1 MVECCDMSLTINL
14 LDVPPTGLQIHHEV
28 EPSALSLSPDEGT
41 LIGNII
47 CHGNIFLTDERSAY
61 FQGEISGRVSR
72 VCVRCLAQFE
82 EYLSL
87 SCEVEFQKVV
97 KAVNII
103 VPHRD
108 KGRGGK
114 GHDQSPDETGIDEDV
129 YPISS
134 GNDIDLLPAI
144 REQVILAT
152 PLQSLCKENCLGLCQ
167 VCGSNLN
174 EGICGC
180 CTPVTGSAPVANF
193 EQTVSRKNP
202 SKRSS
207 VSVRRGS

>member
-1 MVECCDMSLTINL
+1 MVGCCDMSLTINL

-28 EPSALSLSPDEGT
+28 EASALSLSHDEGT
-41 LIGNII
+41 LIGNLS
-47 CHGNIFLTDERSAY
+47 CHGNIFLIDERTAY

-72 VCVRCLAQFE
+72 TCVRCLASFE
-82 EYLSL
+82 ECLSL
-87 SCEVEFQKVV
+87 SCEVEFKKAV

-108 KGRGGK
+108 KAKGVKGRE
-114 GHDQSPDETGIDEDV
+114 QSFDEPGIDEDV
-129 YPISS
+129 YPIT

-152 PLQSLCKENCLGLCQ
+152 PLQSLCEENCLGLCQ
-167 VCGSNLN
+167 VCGGNLN

-180 CTPVTGSAPVANF
+180 CTPVTASAPVANF
-193 EQTVSRKNP
+193 QQTVSRKSP

>member
-1 MVECCDMSLTINL
+1 MSLTINL

-28 EPSALSLSPDEGT
+28 EPSALSLSHDEGT
-41 LIGNII
+41 PIGNLS
-47 CHGNIFLTDERSAY
+47 CDGSIFLIDERTAY
-61 FQGEISGRVSR
+61 FQGEISGRFCR
-72 VCVRCLAQFE
+72 ECVRCLDQFE

-87 SCEVEFQKVV
+87 SCEVEFKKAV
-97 KAVNII
+97 KAVNVI
-103 VPHRD
+103 VPHRNKD
-108 KGRGGK
+108 KGVK
-114 GHDQSPDETGIDEDV
+114 GHDKSLDEDATDEDI
-129 YPISS
+129 YPISE
-134 GNDIDLLPAI
+134 NDIDLLPAI

-167 VCGSNLN
+167 VCGGNLN

-193 EQTVSRKNP
+193 QQTVSRKNP